1 VRIASRQKERRWF
14 GQMSALLLIVS
25 LLLPFAQFAFGSS
38 ENLDAVL
45 PACCHAHGKHQC
57 AMRTLVH
64 AEQLSE
70 QTSSSRRLAEVTEK
84 CPYAPGVA
92 TSPHSNPL

>member
-70 QTSSSRRLAEVTEK
+70 QTSSSRRLAEVTENALMR
-84 CPYAPGVA
+84 PE
-92 TSPHSNPL
+92 